1 METRTHHPLIRTL
14 DTLRRFFFSS
24 LLIAVLFVPF
34 AFAVST
40 VLETQVDEISHAVAE
55 QQTFRPVA
63 NVVQRPPKELVQIY
77 SIIISNRPDISGEE
91 AWMMTQVIYD
101 ECAKH
106 KVDPILVL
114 ALIDVEGKFQYVA
127 VSPKGARGLMQI
139 LPYVGEWLLHEI
151 GLEPHATSDQFLPE
165 FLDDPILNIRL
176 GVYYLKDLKRTFR
189 DRRLA
194 LTAYNL
200 GPTETRN
207 RLDNHIEFS
216 DRYARAVLSTY
227 QKYKRFQPP
236 LF

>member
-1 METRTHHPLIRTL
+1 METRHHDALIRTFKRL
-14 DTLRRFFFSS
+14 GRFFFARS
-24 LLIAVLFVPF
+24 LIVILFVPF
-34 AFAVST
+34 LF
-40 VLETQVDEISHAVAE
+40 VLSNVLQQQVDEISHAVAE
-55 QQTFRPVA
+55 QQHSQPVA
-63 NVVQRPPKELVQIY
+63 AAVQRPSKELVQIH
-77 SIIISNRPDISGEE
+77 SIITSNRPYIGDQE
-91 AWMMTQVIYD
+91 AWLLTQVIYD

-114 ALIDVEGKFQYVA
+114 ALIDVESKFQYAA

-151 GLEPHATSDQFLPE
+151 GLERHATWNKFQPE

-207 RLDNHIEFS
+207 RLDNDIEFS

-227 QKYKRFQPP
+227 QKYKRLQPP